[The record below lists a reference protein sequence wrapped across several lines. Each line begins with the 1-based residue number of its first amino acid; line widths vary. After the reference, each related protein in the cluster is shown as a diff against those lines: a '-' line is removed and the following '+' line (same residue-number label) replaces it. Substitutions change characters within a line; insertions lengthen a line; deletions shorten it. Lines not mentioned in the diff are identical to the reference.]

1 MPKKPAKIS
10 VNLLPKDP
18 FYETPLGKILKW
30 ALSIGRYIVIFTE
43 LIVILSFVTRFSLDR
58 QVTDLNDAL
67 FQKQTLIESYGDLEN
82 NVREA
87 QEKIDQYQQIEQQ
100 GNIAEVFPKL
110 SQITPRDVTLDELV
124 VKTDSVTLSG
134 LTQSQNSLSLLI
146 NNIQLS
152 PDFTSVSVDR
162 IETGSPDQPGFFF
175 RITAQ
180 IPGVVVKADEGPTRE
195 TEQVDIL
202 DRTQGL

>member
-1 MPKKPAKIS
+1 MPKKPASIS
-10 VNLLPKDP
+10 INLLPKDP
-18 FYETPLGKILKW
+18 FYQTPLGKILKW

-58 QVTDLNDAL
+58 RVTDLNDAL
-67 FQKQTLIESYGDLEN
+67 FQKQTLIESYGDLEA
-82 NVREA
+82 NVR
-87 QEKIDQYQQIEQQ
+87 QTQDKIDQYQQIEQQ
-100 GNIAEVFPKL
+100 SNIAEVFPKL
-110 SQITPRDVTLDELV
+110 SAITPRDVTLDELV
-124 VKTDSVTLSG
+124 VKSDSVTLSG

-152 PDFTSVSVDR
+152 PDFTRVSVDR
-162 IETGSPDQPGFFF
+162 IETGSTDQPGFFF

-180 IPGVVVKADEGPTRE
+180 IPTAVIEKKAPTATPE
-195 TEQVDIL
+195 PINIL

>member
-1 MPKKPAKIS
+1 MPKKPATIS
-10 VNLLPKDP
+10 INLLPKDP
-18 FYETPLGKILKW
+18 FYETPLGKLLKW

-43 LIVILSFVTRFSLDR
+43 LVVILSFVTRFSLDR

-67 FQKQTLIESYGDLEN
+67 FQKQTLIESYGDLEA

-87 QEKIDQYQQIEQQ
+87 QAKIDQYQQISQQ
-100 GNIAEVFPKL
+100 SNIAEIFPKL
-110 SQITPRDVTLDELV
+110 SAITPRDVTLDELV
-124 VKTDSVTLSG
+124 IKPGSVTLSG

-152 PDFTSVSVDR
+152 PDFLSVSVDR
-162 IETGSPDQPGFFF
+162 IETGSTDQPGFFF

-180 IPGVVVKADEGPTRE
+180 TPTVAPE
-195 TEQVDIL
+195 VTAPTSTPEPVDIL